1 MPLASALRSPVRH
14 RLDNSMLRRK
24 RARFEGPEDS
34 AIQPIESLEMT
45 LNSVIQDGDINFP
58 GDLAL
63 VTDAATSSGMVLD
76 EGTSN
81 SIPSQTT
88 SQPLTEIQHAA
99 HLNRLALQKQMT
111 EGKGTEDAYPRHV
124 KNYETFWA
132 QDQDR
137 RARENPNHIRI
148 SAHPIVGEK
157 VAIFL
162 EHERTRNK
170 VAIFCSCSY
179 IHNLIMYSQ
188 RNNRGHE
195 IGGSSVGKESI
206 KQSINALQRYMKEHQ
221 HLPEYQDCP
230 ETWMPLRDQEW
241 VKIYENAA
249 YANEPTRI
257 KNAHTMKSKGTSA
270 GKLLNFYFSAMELK

>member
-1 MPLASALRSPVRH
+1 
-14 RLDNSMLRRK
+14 
-24 RARFEGPEDS
+24 
-34 AIQPIESLEMT
+34 MT
-45 LNSVIQDGDINFP
+45 SNFVIQDGDINFP

-63 VTDAATSSGMVLD
+63 VADATTSSGMVLD
-76 EGTSN
+76 EGAGITTDLIS
-81 SIPSQTT
+81 SQTA

-124 KNYETFWA
+124 KNYELFWV

-170 VAIFCSCSY
+170 VDIFCSCSY
-179 IHNLIMYSQ
+179 ILFTI
-188 RNNRGHE
+188 
-195 IGGSSVGKESI
+195 
-206 KQSINALQRYMKEHQ
+206 
-221 HLPEYQDCP
+221 
-230 ETWMPLRDQEW
+230 
-241 VKIYENAA
+241 
-249 YANEPTRI
+249 
-257 KNAHTMKSKGTSA
+257 
-270 GKLLNFYFSAMELK
+270 